1 MKAELSQLI
10 ALQNADTNIRRLQA
24 EIESIPERRAEIE
37 KEFDQRAF
45 EIRALEE
52 RRDGARKERARVEAD
67 ILEQKQR
74 AKRADRNL
82 MAAKKPDEYTAA
94 IREADAAR
102 KQISTFETQILEQ
115 MEISEQAEKDLAERA
130 PEVEK
135 LGAEMAES
143 FKAFDE
149 QAQVKQQQLES
160 ARVERERLMNEL
172 PKPISAMYKRIAA
185 RIRDGVAMA
194 EARNGA
200 CTACYM
206 ALRPQVMADVRVFDE
221 VGNPIRNAN
230 VKLESTRSDGFF
242 CESWGDTNDRG
253 MIALPP
259 IHMGSLKLKVKAKGY
274 RPQELDVPTSELN
287 NPVRVTLKKK

>member
-1 MKAELSQLI
+1 MKAELSHLI

-52 RRDGARKERARVEAD
+52 RRDNGRQERARLESE
-67 ILEQKQR
+67 IFEQKQR
-74 AKRADRNL
+74 AERADRNL

-102 KQISTFETQILEQ
+102 KQISAFETQVLEQ
-115 MEISEQAEKDLAERA
+115 MEIADQAEKDLTERA

-135 LGAEMAES
+135 LGADMKAR

-149 QAQVKQQQLES
+149 QVQTQQQQVEN
-160 ARVERERLMNEL
+160 AKAERERLMNEL
-172 PKPISAMYKRIAA
+172 PKATSAMYKRIAS

-200 CTACYM
+200 CMACYM
-206 ALRPQVMADVRVFDE
+206 ALRPQIMADVRRGEE
-221 VGNPIRNAN
+221 VITCDNCNRILYYAPAN
-230 VKLESTRSDGFF
+230 VAQPASVS
-242 CESWGDTNDRG
+242 
-253 MIALPP
+253 
-259 IHMGSLKLKVKAKGY
+259 
-274 RPQELDVPTSELN
+274 
-287 NPVRVTLKKK
+287 